1 MKKTIVISG
10 NQTNLSELLAVLLEV
25 AEDFKVSIVIED

>member
-10 NQTNLSELLAVLLEV
+10 KKTNLSELLAVLLEV
-25 AEDFKVSIVIED
+25 AEDFKVSIVVED